1 MNLETRLCLCL
12 MIGGNLITGRN
23 QSLENYLK
31 AAEANKNDFTT
42 PRFLMKA
49 GKVALALGKKADAL
63 KYFTD
68 IKENYENAPEAA
80 TVDGLIGLSQ
90 E

>member
-1 MNLETRLCLCL
+1 MLSALAKGA
-12 MIGGNLITGRN
+12 IGDAYSQKN
-23 QSLENYLK
+23 QPKEALENYIK
-31 AAEANKNDFTT
+31 AAESNKNDFTT

-49 GKVALALGKKADAL
+49 GKVALALGNKEDAL

-80 TVDGLIGLSQ
+80 TVDGLIGLAQ
-90 E
+90 